1 MQSSWDN
8 KVMRVAQL
16 YTMPNPYRT
25 IERRLA
31 IGLHLNETMSK
42 DKTEMRLVFTATLS
56 DDELRAAFIKLMTM
70 NVKNMSAPAAMLAH
84 KTPTLAL
91 KMTSRDGVQDIPM
104 FDEADANHVKIP

>member
-1 MQSSWDN
+1 
-8 KVMRVAQL
+8 MRVAQL

-56 DDELRAAFIKLMTM
+56 VDVDAHDDELRAAFIKLMTM

-104 FDEADANHVKIP
+104 FDEPDANHVKIS